1 MPQVQSTVLLP
12 APRWLVTLTLTSM
25 ILAMMALGALLWAR
39 WGVVVAMAQD
49 IYKACF

>member
-1 MPQVQSTVLLP
+1 MSAAPSTSLP
-12 APRWLVTLTLTSM
+12 AAPRWLVTLTLTSV
-25 ILAMMALGALLWAR
+25 ILAMMALGALLWAK

>member
-1 MPQVQSTVLLP
+1 MPGAQTTALPP
-12 APRWLVTLTLTSM
+12 APRWLVTLTLTSV
-25 ILAMMALGALLWAR
+25 ILAMMALGALLWAK